1 MKTIVIEGS
10 ARADFGK
17 RASSHLR
24 NEEMIPCVIYG
35 GGETVHF
42 SVNERK
48 LKQLLFTPNSY
59 IVELDID
66 GKKEMGVMRETQF
79 HPVTDR
85 ILHIDF
91 QRVIPGKPVTIA
103 VPVKLEGNSKGVK
116 LGGKL
121 QLKSRKLTVSALV
134 ENLPD
139 ELVVDVTELDLG
151 KMISVGELNFEN
163 IKILTPAVNPVC
175 AVKATRASK
184 SAKA

>member
-1 MKTIVIEGS
+1 MKSIVIEGS

-17 RASSHLR
+17 KATSKLR
-24 NEEMIPCVIYG
+24 NEEMVPCVIYG

-42 SVNERK
+42 SVSERK
-48 LKQLLFTPNSY
+48 LKQLLYTPNSY
-59 IVELDID
+59 IVEFDIY
-66 GKKEMGVMRETQF
+66 GQKEIGVMRETQF
-79 HPVTDR
+79 HPVTDK

-91 QRVIPGKPVTIA
+91 QRVVAGKPVTIA
-103 VPVKLEGNSKGVK
+103 VPVRLEGNSKGVK

-121 QLKSRKLTVSALV
+121 QLKSRKLTISAMV

-163 IKILTPAVNPVC
+163 IKILTPAVTPVC

-184 SAKA
+184 KA

>member
-1 MKTIVIEGS
+1 
-10 ARADFGK
+10 
-17 RASSHLR
+17 
-24 NEEMIPCVIYG
+24 
-35 GGETVHF
+35 
-42 SVNERK
+42 
-48 LKQLLFTPNSY
+48 
-59 IVELDID
+59 
-66 GKKEMGVMRETQF
+66 
-79 HPVTDR
+79 
-85 ILHIDF
+85 
-91 QRVIPGKPVTIA
+91 VIPGKPVTIA

-151 KMISVGELNFEN
+151 KMISGGELNFES